1 MGWIISLL
9 SHQSTRVFFIYDDS
23 QYASEQYLTSVN
35 CVEATP
41 CLMSNHNWCTKGARR
56 YHVYVTEREIREKWC
71 ADFFYLFIF
80 FYRDPKEMSLS
91 GKMTDLLKFHLW
103 RKGVCMCV
111 CVIWGGVVCRGWR
124 LVKEEGWIDIWC
136 LVLTPSLFHPPRH
149 TSWKTVYLWIIYLR
163 LKILNL
169 WCPCPASYLQGHHK
183 KLLNVPKKKKRRE
196 RKEIRQAIEGVI
208 IKSSSWQH
216 VNLST

>member
-35 CVEATP
+35 CVEAMR
-41 CLMSNHNWCTKGARR
+41 CLMSNHNWCTKGAQR
-56 YHVYVTEREIREKWC
+56 YHVYVTERKIREKWC
-71 ADFFYLFIF
+71 ADFFYLF

-103 RKGVCMCV
+103 RKGVRMCV
-111 CVIWGGVVCRGWR
+111 CACVCRSGWGLGEWR

-136 LVLTPSLFHPPRH
+136 LVLTPSLFHPPH
-149 TSWKTVYLWIIYLR
+149 YMSWKTVCLWIIYLR

-183 KLLNVPKKKKRRE
+183 KLLNVQKKK
-196 RKEIRQAIEGVI
+196 EIHEAIEGVI
-208 IKSSSWQH
+208 IKAACDSM
-216 VNLST
+216 